1 MAAPMNIVY
10 KLKWRRGD
18 FGIWHTLKVIG
29 HQYETGSNKL
39 ICYFPDGGLR
49 EIAHW
54 NDCEMSL
61 GSDWGKLTNDDSG
74 NTDFVKG
81 KLKFQNDIPPSEPP
95 DTNTEE
101 TSEKEEETDA
111 KEEEIDAKE
120 EEIDD
125 RNSS

>member
-1 MAAPMNIVY
+1 MNIVY

-18 FGIWHTLKVIG
+18 FGFWHSLDVIG

-54 NDCEMSL
+54 NDCELEL
-61 GSDWGKLTNDDSG
+61 GSDWSKLTNDVTG
-74 NTDFVKG
+74 NVDAVKDLIELQ
-81 KLKFQNDIPPSEPP
+81 KDIVPPEL
-95 DTNTEE
+95 DTNIEE
-101 TSEKEEETDA
+101 TSE
-111 KEEEIDAKE
+111 KE

>member
-1 MAAPMNIVY
+1 MNIVY

-18 FGIWHTLKVIG
+18 LGFWHSLDVIG

-54 NDCEMSL
+54 NDCEMLL
-61 GSDWGKLTNDDSG
+61 GSDWSKLTNDDSG
-74 NTDFVKG
+74 NTAAVKE
-81 KLKFQNDIPPSEPP
+81 KLEYQKDIPLPSL
-95 DTNTEE
+95 DTNIEETPEKKEE
-101 TSEKEEETDA
+101 TSE
-111 KEEEIDAKE
+111 KE

>member
-1 MAAPMNIVY
+1 MNIVY

-18 FGIWHTLKVIG
+18 LGFWHFLNVIG

-39 ICYFPDGGLR
+39 IVYFPDGGLR

-61 GSDWGKLTNDDSG
+61 GSDWGKLINDDSG
-74 NTDFVKG
+74 NTDFVKE
-81 KLKFQNDIPPSEPP
+81 KLKFRNDIPPSEPP
-95 DTNTEE
+95 DTNLEE
-101 TSEKEEETDA
+101 TPEKEEETDA
-111 KEEEIDAKE
+111 KEEV
-120 EEIDD
+120 DD

>member
-1 MAAPMNIVY
+1 MAAPANIVY

-18 FGIWHTLKVIG
+18 LGFWHSAECIG

-39 ICYFPDGGLR
+39 ILYFPEGGLR

-61 GSDWGKLTNDDSG
+61 GSDWSKLTIDDSG
-74 NTDFVKG
+74 NTEAVKD
-81 KLKFQNDIPPSEPP
+81 KLKNQQDIIPPPPPEP
-95 DTNTEE
+95 DTNIEE
-101 TSEKEEETDA
+101 PTEKEEETS
-111 KEEEIDAKE
+111 EKE

>member
-1 MAAPMNIVY
+1 MNIVY

-49 EIAHW
+49 EVAHW
-54 NDCEMSL
+54 NDCELLL
-61 GSDWGKLTNDDSG
+61 GSDWSKLINDDSG
-74 NTDFVKG
+74 NTDVVKD
-81 KLKFQNDIPPSEPP
+81 KLIIQKDIIPPPPPEP
-95 DTNTEE
+95 DTNIEE
-101 TSEKEEETDA
+101 TPEKKEEPTE
-111 KEEEIDAKE
+111 KE

-125 RNSS
+125 RTSS

>member
-18 FGIWHTLKVIG
+18 LGFWHSAKVIG

-39 ICYFPDGGLR
+39 ILYFPEGGLR

-61 GSDWGKLTNDDSG
+61 GSDWSKLTIDDSG
-74 NTDFVKG
+74 NTEAVKD
-81 KLKFQNDIPPSEPP
+81 KLKYQQEIIPPPEP
-95 DTNTEE
+95 DTNIEE
-101 TSEKEEETDA
+101 PTEKEEETP
-111 KEEEIDAKE
+111 EKE

-125 RNSS
+125 RTSS

>member
-1 MAAPMNIVY
+1 MNIVY

-18 FGIWHTLKVIG
+18 LGFWHSLDVIG

-54 NDCEMSL
+54 NDCELEL
-61 GSDWGKLTNDDSG
+61 GSDWSKLTNDVTG
-74 NTDFVKG
+74 NVDAVKDLIELQ
-81 KLKFQNDIPPSEPP
+81 KDIVPPEL
-95 DTNTEE
+95 DTNIEE
-101 TSEKEEETDA
+101 TSE
-111 KEEEIDAKE
+111 KE

>member
-1 MAAPMNIVY
+1 MNIVY

-18 FGIWHTLKVIG
+18 LGFWHSLNIIG

-39 ICYFPDGGLR
+39 ILYFPDGGLR

-54 NDCEMSL
+54 NDCEMLL
-61 GSDWGKLTNDDSG
+61 GSDWSKLTNDDSG
-74 NTDFVKG
+74 NTAAVKDLIELQ
-81 KLKFQNDIPPSEPP
+81 KDIVPPEL
-95 DTNTEE
+95 DTNIEE
-101 TSEKEEETDA
+101 TSE
-111 KEEEIDAKE
+111 KE

>member
-1 MAAPMNIVY
+1 MNIVY

-39 ICYFPDGGLR
+39 ICYYPDGGLR

-61 GSDWGKLTNDDSG
+61 GSDWSKLINDDSG
-74 NTDFVKG
+74 NTDFVKE
-81 KLKFQNDIPPSEPP
+81 KLKTSASAPPEPP
-95 DTNTEE
+95 DTNLEETSEKEEE

-111 KEEEIDAKE
+111 KEEV
-120 EEIDD
+120 DD
-125 RNSS
+125 RTSS